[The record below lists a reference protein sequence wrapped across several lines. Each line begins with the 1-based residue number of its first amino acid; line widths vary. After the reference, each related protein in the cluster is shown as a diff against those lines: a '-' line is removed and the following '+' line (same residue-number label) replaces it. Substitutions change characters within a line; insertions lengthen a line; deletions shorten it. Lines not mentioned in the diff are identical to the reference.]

1 MARKENRMKLAE
13 RVKRIKPSPTFAA
26 AAKAAAMRAKGIEVI
41 SLAQGEPD
49 FDTPANIKEA
59 ANKAIRD
66 GFTKYT
72 PVAGFDDLKDAI
84 IQKFKRDS
92 GLTYDRSQIIASV
105 GAKLCIYNLAQALFE
120 AGDEVIVPAP
130 YWVSYTDIIL
140 LMDAQPVVVPT
151 TEGQGFKMS
160 SAQLKSAITPRT
172 KAILLNSPNNPTGAT
187 YTAEE
192 LRTLAEVLVP
202 KKILIIADEI
212 YENFV
217 YDGTVF
223 ASIASLGKEVQDQTV
238 VINGVSKT
246 YSMTGW
252 RIGYAAG
259 PAELVAAMSK
269 VQTQNVSNPVSFC
282 QKAAVE
288 ALLGPQDSVQEMIVE
303 FDRRRRYIVERLNA
317 MAGITCSM
325 PSGAF
330 YVFPNITGLFEK
342 KWGEKR
348 ISNSADVTDFFLEEA
363 RVAGVAG
370 SGFGDDQYI
379 RFSYA
384 TSMKNIEKGMN
395 RLQEAL
401 KKLK

>member
-1 MARKENRMKLAE
+1 MKLAE

-59 ANKAIRD
+59 AYKAIRE

-105 GAKLCIYNLAQALFE
+105 GAKLCIYNLAQALFQ

-192 LRTLAEVLVP
+192 LRALAEVLVP

-259 PAELVAAMSK
+259 PAELIAAMSK
-269 VQTQNVSNPVSFC
+269 VQTQNISNPVSFC

-325 PSGAF
+325 PPGAF
-330 YVFPNITGLFEK
+330 YVFPNITGLFGK

-348 ISNSADVTDFFLEEA
+348 ISYSADVTDFFLEEA

>member
-1 MARKENRMKLAE
+1 MKLAE

-26 AAKAAAMRAKGIEVI
+26 AAKAAAMRARGIEVI
-41 SLAQGEPD
+41 SFAQGEPD

-59 ANKAIRD
+59 AYKAIRE

-72 PVAGFDDLKDAI
+72 PAAGFDDLKDAI
-84 IQKFKRDS
+84 IQKFKRDN
-92 GLTYDRSQIIASV
+92 GLTYDRSQILASA
-105 GAKLCIYNLAQALFE
+105 GAKLCIYNLAQVLFE

-130 YWVSYTDIIL
+130 YWVSYTDIVL
-140 LMDAQPVVVPT
+140 LMDAQPVVIPT
-151 TEGQGFKMS
+151 TEGQGFRIS
-160 SAQLKSAITPRT
+160 PQQLASAITPRT

-192 LRTLAEVLVP
+192 LRALAGILVQ
-202 KKILIIADEI
+202 KKILIIADDI
-212 YENFV
+212 YEKFV
-217 YDGTVF
+217 YDGIAFT
-223 ASIASLGKEVQDQTV
+223 SIASLGKEVQDQTM

-252 RIGYAAG
+252 RIGFAAG
-259 PAELVAAMSK
+259 PAELIAEMGK

-288 ALLGPQDSVQEMIVE
+288 ALLGPQDSVGQMIVE
-303 FDRRRRYIVERLNA
+303 FDRRRRYIVDRLNA
-317 MAGITCSM
+317 MPGITC
-325 PSGAF
+325 PLPQGAF
-330 YVFPNITGLFEK
+330 YVFPNITGLCGR
-342 KWGEKR
+342 KWGEKK
-348 ISNSADVTDFFLEEA
+348 ISNSADVTDFLLEEA

-370 SGFGDDQYI
+370 SGFGDDKYI

-384 TSMKNIEKGMN
+384 TSMKNIEKGMDWI
-395 RLQEAL
+395 QEAL

>member
-1 MARKENRMKLAE
+1 MKLAE

-59 ANKAIRD
+59 AYKAIRE

-192 LRTLAEVLVP
+192 LRRLAEVLVP

-259 PAELVAAMSK
+259 PAELIAAMSK
-269 VQTQNVSNPVSFC
+269 VQTQNISNPVSFC

-325 PSGAF
+325 PPGAF
-330 YVFPNITGLFEK
+330 YVFPNITGLFGK

>member
-1 MARKENRMKLAE
+1 MKLAE

-59 ANKAIRD
+59 AYKAIRE

-151 TEGQGFKMS
+151 PEGQGFKMS

-192 LRTLAEVLVP
+192 LRALAEVLVP

-246 YSMTGW
+246 YSMRVG
-252 RIGYAAG
+252 
-259 PAELVAAMSK
+259 VS
-269 VQTQNVSNPVSFC
+269 VTQP
-282 QKAAVE
+282 
-288 ALLGPQDSVQEMIVE
+288 G
-303 FDRRRRYIVERLNA
+303 RRN
-317 MAGITCSM
+317 
-325 PSGAF
+325 
-330 YVFPNITGLFEK
+330 
-342 KWGEKR
+342 
-348 ISNSADVTDFFLEEA
+348 
-363 RVAGVAG
+363 
-370 SGFGDDQYI
+370 
-379 RFSYA
+379 
-384 TSMKNIEKGMN
+384 
-395 RLQEAL
+395 
-401 KKLK
+401 